1 MNKFYIYSILVHI
14 LILGGAFK
22 ITDVQK
28 NELKFIEKKTMVVS
42 LKNRKATVSENKVE
56 EISRE
61 NEENVLQDEEV
72 VTKSLEKEELEEKKE
87 IKKHEVPKKKTEKLA
102 KKIIKDKLS
111 KKIQSKK
118 KNVGKKYSEFE
129 DKNRFIVG
137 EDGVFT
143 AVNLEGIEYEIVK
156 EIDPKYPIKA
166 RKIGYKGNGE
176 VVVEFLVDLKG
187 DIKNIKFISGEI
199 KYGFKEEVFK
209 ALQQWKFKPIE
220 YKGKR
225 IKVNFEK
232 TFIFK

>member
-42 LKNRKATVSENKVE
+42 LKNRKATVSQNKVE
-56 EISRE
+56 EVSHENDLPQEEEIIS
-61 NEENVLQDEEV
+61 
-72 VTKSLEKEELEEKKE
+72 KSLEKEEFEQKKE

-118 KNVGKKYSEFE
+118 ENVDKKYSEFE
-129 DKNRFIVG
+129 DKNRFLVG

-143 AVNLEGIEYEIVK
+143 AINLEGIEYEILK

-166 RKIGYKGNGE
+166 RKIGYNGNGE
-176 VVVEFLVDLKG
+176 VIVEFLVDLKG
-187 DIKNIKFISGEI
+187 DVKNIKFISGEM

-209 ALQQWKFKPIE
+209 ALQQWKFKPIK
-220 YKGKR
+220 YKGKE

>member
-1 MNKFYIYSILVHI
+1 MSKFYVYSILIHI
-14 LILGGAFK
+14 LILGGVFK
-22 ITDVQK
+22 INDVKK
-28 NELKFIEKKTMVVS
+28 NELKFVEKKTMVVS

-87 IKKHEVPKKKTEKLA
+87 IKKHEIPKKRTENLV
-102 KKIIKDKLS
+102 KKIVKDKPS
-111 KKIQSKK
+111 KKVQSKK